1 MTIASHYYIGEGPE
15 ADALLTEVR
24 QRSETAQAARTKL
37 MEDYGADA
45 LILSWKG
52 KPVGLG
58 FRQEQRI
65 PYLKEG
71 SRRYEDGFAYY
82 PKMNTKAGK
91 ELSAKLDTPELEF
104 SASGYILKL
113 LKLSRMVVDRCS
125 GSPTGMAIY
134 HSTAGYCGDKLLVK
148 IPGGNSGPGGDPM
161 PEIPSWMREVKE
173 SEWLAAQG
181 K

>member
-24 QRSETAQAARTKL
+24 QRSETAQAART
-37 MEDYGADA
+37 
-45 LILSWKG
+45 
-52 KPVGLG
+52 
-58 FRQEQRI
+58 
-65 PYLKEG
+65 
-71 SRRYEDGFAYY
+71 RRYEDGFAYY

-91 ELSAKLDTPELEF
+91 ELSAKLDAPELEF

-125 GSPTGMAIY
+125 GSPTGMARY

-161 PEIPSWMREVKE
+161 PEIPSWTREVKE

>member
-1 MTIASHYYIGEGPE
+1 MEYRYYIGEGQE

-24 QRSETAQAARTKL
+24 QRSETARAARTKL

-45 LILSWKG
+45 LILSPWSRG

-58 FRQEQRI
+58 FKQEQKI
-65 PYLKEG
+65 PYLKG
-71 SRRYEDGFAYY
+71 GGRRYEGGFAYY
-82 PKMNTKAGK
+82 PKMSTKAGK
-91 ELSAKLDTPELEF
+91 ELSAKLDAPELEF

-134 HSTAGYCGDKLLVK
+134 HSMAGYCGDKLLVK
-148 IPGGNSGPGGDPM
+148 IPDSNDPDEYPM